1 MSRYIGKRVSYPC
14 ATCGKQFTLNKQS
27 IEDGENVFCS
37 HDCYATHIRLQTL
50 EEVEK
55 ELGELPL
62 YQLPP
67 GMIQVYGI
75 DKKGMKYVGMAI
87 NPTDLTHAI
96 TKKGEV

>member
-1 MSRYIGKRVSYPC
+1 MTKDELKEEFDDKEFCPNE
-14 ATCGKQFTLNKQS
+14 TLQ
-27 IEDGENVFCS
+27 ENMDEAFDWYYS
-37 HDCYATHIRLQTL
+37 KLQEAQTEARMETL

-75 DKKGMKYVGMAI
+75 DKKGMKYAGMAI
-87 NPTDLTHAI
+87 NPTDLTNAI
-96 TKKGEV
+96 TKMKEGI